1 MKPGGAPSRAAR
13 SLLGAALAVLYAV
26 AFAVAYWLYAQAS
39 GAFLS
44 DLWLSLAAAPYILT
58 SAALTGSS
66 DFAAD
71 SIGEVVG
78 AAAFCCALAYVA
90 GALIEFLLRGA
101 WRLATRGRR
110 RDVPSPRLRGEG

>member
-1 MKPGGAPSRAAR
+1 MGAAR
-13 SLLGAALAVLYAV
+13 SYLGAALAALYAV
-26 AFAVAYWLYAQAS
+26 GFVVAYWLWAQAG

-44 DLWLSLAAAPYILT
+44 DLWLNLVALPY
-58 SAALTGSS
+58 ALTVRAIAGSS

-71 SIGEVVG
+71 SIGEVLA

-101 WRLATRGRR
+101 WRLARRTRRAA
-110 RDVPSPRLRGEG
+110 S